1 MNKTTKVVNIGNV
14 KIGGGNPVLIQSM
27 TNTDTRDVD
36 KTVKQIHMLE
46 NAGCE
51 IIRVAVLDEEAAK
64 AIYKIKNRINIPLVA
79 DIHFDYRLALKSIDS
94 GVDKLRINPGNIGD
108 FENVRKV
115 AAAAKQKGI
124 PIRVGVN
131 SGSVEKDILTK
142 YGGVTAEGLCESAM
156 RHVKMLE
163 QCDFDDIVVAIKSS
177 DVPMTIKAYEIM
189 SGICD
194 YPLHIGI
201 TEAGTLYSG
210 AIKSA
215 VGIGAML
222 SRSIGD
228 TMRVSLTGDPVEEIK
243 CAKEILKALGL
254 RDFGAK
260 LISCPTCGRAE
271 VDLISLANRID
282 GYLSKI
288 TKNITVAV
296 MGCVVNGPGEAKHA
310 DVGIAGGKGS
320 GVIFKKGQI
329 VRKVS
334 EEDMFQEFVKEIE
347 SLCD

>member
-1 MNKTTKVVNIGNV
+1 MNTTTKVVQIGNV

-36 KTVKQIHMLE
+36 KTVAQIHTLE
-46 NAGCE
+46 KAGCE
-51 IIRVAVLDEEAAK
+51 VIRVAVLDEEAAK
-64 AIYKIKNRINIPLVA
+64 AIYEIKNRISIPLVA
-79 DIHFDYRLALKSIDS
+79 DIHFDYRLALKSIES
-94 GVDKLRINPGNIGD
+94 GADKLRINPGNIGD

-131 SGSVEKDILTK
+131 SGSVEKEILAK
-142 YGGVTAEGLCESAM
+142 YGGITAEGLCESAM
-156 RHVKMLE
+156 RHVEMLE
-163 QCDFDDIVVAIKSS
+163 NCDFEDIVIAIKSS
-177 DVPMTIKAYEIM
+177 DVPMSIKAYEKISRM
-189 SGICD
+189 CN

-228 TMRVSLTGDPVEEIK
+228 TLRVSLTGDPVEEIR

-260 LISCPTCGRAE
+260 LISCPTCGRTE
-271 VDLISLANRID
+271 IDLIPFANRID
-282 GYLSKI
+282 EYISKI
-288 TKNITVAV
+288 NQNITVAV
-296 MGCVVNGPGEAKHA
+296 MGCAVNGPGEAKHA

-320 GVIFKKGQI
+320 GIIFKKGQVI
-329 VRKVS
+329 RKVS
-334 EEDMFQEFVKEIE
+334 EADMFEELVKEIE
-347 SLCD
+347 SLCE